1 MRIAIPVSEG
11 ILAAHFGHCDT
22 FAMFDIEEEGKT
34 VVAINEVTPP
44 PHAPG
49 LLPRWLAE
57 NGANVIIAGGMGQ
70 KAIQLFVQN
79 GIKVFT
85 GAAVVDPETLV
96 KDFMQ
101 GSLSTG
107 TNLCDH

>member
-11 ILAAHFGHCDT
+11 VLAAHFGHCET
-22 FAMFDIEEEGKT
+22 FAMFDVEEEGNT
-34 VVAINEVTPP
+34 VVAFNEVTPP

-85 GAAVVDPETLV
+85 GAPVAAPEMLV
-96 KDFMQ
+96 KDFIQ
-101 GSLSTG
+101 GSLTTG